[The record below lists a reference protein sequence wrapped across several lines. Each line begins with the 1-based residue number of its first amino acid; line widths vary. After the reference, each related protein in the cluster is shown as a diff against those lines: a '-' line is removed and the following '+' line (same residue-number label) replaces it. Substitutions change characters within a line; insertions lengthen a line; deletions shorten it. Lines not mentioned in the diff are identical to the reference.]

1 MGASMFNL
9 TLVDQLRLTFGQI
22 VFRQKAHTQTAHVLG
37 RVNHWLRAGEALL
50 MIGVTVASLAA
61 AYGKGHTYVIV
72 SAVLA
77 SVALAV
83 LLIRL
88 AFDFE
93 ASATAHRVCSTKL
106 WYLRERYRSLLCDLF
121 DDAID
126 AETARLHR
134 NPRWLTRRSINFC
147 RNHYRRPASLKQ
159 RESEPVYSR
168 RSSARGSTDPARR
181 AGKYEALKTT
191 ASTSPITAAY
201 VGRSSTRTSNSMP

>member
-1 MGASMFNL
+1 MFNL

-37 RVNHWLRAGEALL
+37 RVNHLMRAGEALL

-61 AYGKGHTYVIV
+61 AYGKGHVYVIV

-88 AFDFE
+88 AFDLE

-121 DDAID
+121 DDAVD
-126 AETARLHR
+126 AETARRHR
-134 NPRWLTRRSINFC
+134 NALTEQLHAI
-147 RNHYRRPASLKQ
+147 YETAPPADRQTFQK
-159 RESEPVYSR
+159 
-168 RSSARGSTDPARR
+168 ARR
-181 AGKYEALKTT
+181 TLAPVDESALADEEIDQFLPKSLQKKGKSEA
-191 ASTSPITAAY
+191 A
-201 VGRSSTRTSNSMP
+201 

>member
-37 RVNHWLRAGEALL
+37 RVNHWFRAGEALL

-134 NPRWLTRRSINFC
+134 NTLTDQLHSI
-147 RNHYRRPASLKQ
+147 YETAPPADRQTFQK
-159 RESEPVYSR
+159 
-168 RSSARGSTDPARR
+168 ARR
-181 AGKYEALKTT
+181 TLAPVDESALADEEIDQFLPKSLQKTGKSEA
-191 ASTSPITAAY
+191 A
-201 VGRSSTRTSNSMP
+201 